1 MKFQFF
7 VSIAAALC
15 LSANVGAAAFDN
27 VAPMSDTDGN
37 PVNCHG
43 GGILKVDSVY
53 YWYGEHRPGH
63 EANYQKGVSC
73 YSTTDLV
80 NWKNEGIVFEKVDDP
95 SSEIQKHC
103 TIERPKV
110 VYCPKTGKYV
120 LWFHHELAGRGY
132 EAARCA
138 VAESDTP
145 VGPFKLKWS
154 GRVNPGVYP
163 MNMEPRQVKGIVP
176 DEWWTE
182 EWFKLV
188 DKGVFVE
195 RDIDG
200 GQMSRDMTVFVDDDG
215 KAYHVYSSEENL
227 TLQIAELNDDYNA
240 HTGKY
245 IRIFPGGHNEAPVV
259 FKHGGKY
266 WMVTSGCTGW
276 APNKA
281 RMMWADDMLGEWHMV
296 EGKTPCIGPDAELT
310 FGGQGT
316 YCAEMGGNLVFMADK
331 WTPKCL
337 AGSGSLW
344 LPILFDREG
353 TPVIPFVTKW

>member
-1 MKFQFF
+1 MKIKFTA
-7 VSIAAALC
+7 ILAAVLC
-15 LSANVGAAAFDN
+15 LSANVNAAAFDN
-27 VAPMSDTDGN
+27 VTPMSDTDGN
-37 PVNCHG
+37 PINCHG
-43 GGILKVDSVY
+43 GGVLKVDSVY

-63 EANYQKGVSC
+63 ESNYQKGVSC
-73 YSTTDLV
+73 YSTTDFV
-80 NWKNEGIVFEKVDDP
+80 NWKNEGIVFKKVDDTT
-95 SSEIQKHC
+95 SVIQKHC

-110 VYCPKTGKYV
+110 VYCPKTSKYV
-120 LWFHHELAGRGY
+120 MWFHHELAGMGY
-132 EAARCA
+132 AAARCA
-138 VAESDTP
+138 VAVSNTP
-145 VGPFKLKWS
+145 TGPFTLKWS
-154 GRVNPGVYP
+154 GRVNPGIYP
-163 MNMEPRQVKGIVP
+163 ANMTPHQVNGEVP

-200 GQMSRDMTVFVDDDG
+200 GQMSRDMTIFVDDDG

-227 TLQIAELNDDYNA
+227 TLQIAELSDDYTT

-281 RMMWADDMLGEWHMV
+281 RMMWADDMLGEWHKV
-296 EGKTPCIGPDAELT
+296 DGTPCIGPDAEIT

-316 YCAEMGGNLVFMADK
+316 YCADIDGELVFMADK

-344 LPILFDREG
+344 LPILFDKDG
-353 TPVIPFVTKW
+353 IPVIPFIPQW